1 MSFLYLA
8 AAVALEVIATS
19 ALKASEQFTRLW
31 PSVLVVLGYGC
42 AFYLLSLCLRTMPL
56 GIMYAV
62 WSGLGVVLITIV
74 GWLVY
79 NESLDLPA
87 FIGMTL
93 ILSGVVVI
101 RVFSET
107 GASLE

>member
-1 MSFLYLA
+1 MGYLYLA
-8 AAVALEVIATS
+8 LAVALEVVATS

-62 WSGLGVVLITIV
+62 WSGLGVVLITVV

-79 NESLDLPA
+79 QESLDLPA
-87 FIGMTL
+87 FIGMGL
-93 ILSGVVVI
+93 ILAGVFVI
-101 RVFSET
+101 RIFSET

>member
-1 MSFLYLA
+1 MGILYLA
-8 AAVALEVIATS
+8 LAVALEVVATS

-31 PSVLVVLGYGC
+31 PSVLVVLGYGV

-56 GIMYAV
+56 GIMYAI

-87 FIGMTL
+87 FIGMAL
-93 ILSGVVVI
+93 ILAGVCVI
-101 RVFSET
+101 RIFSET
-107 GASLE
+107 GSSFE

>member
-8 AAVALEVIATS
+8 LAVALEVVATS

-74 GWLVY
+74 GWLVTR
-79 NESLDLPA
+79 LVWFP
-87 FIGMTL
+87 I
-93 ILSGVVVI
+93 VI
-101 RVFSET
+101 YDMFFSE
-107 GASLE
+107 ASHYPEDIS

>member
-8 AAVALEVIATS
+8 LAVALEVVATS

-62 WSGLGVVLITIV
+62 WSGLGVVLNTIV
-74 GWLVY
+74 GWLVD

>member
-1 MSFLYLA
+1 MGILYLA
-8 AAVALEVIATS
+8 LAVVLEVIATS

-62 WSGLGVVLITIV
+62 WSGLGVVLITVV

-87 FIGMTL
+87 FIGMAL
-93 ILSGVVVI
+93 ILSGVFVI
-101 RVFSET
+101 RIFSET
-107 GASLE
+107 GSSME

>member
-1 MSFLYLA
+1 MGILYLA
-8 AAVALEVIATS
+8 LAVALEVIATS

-31 PSVLVVLGYGC
+31 PSVLVVLGYGV

-56 GIMYAV
+56 GIMYAI
-62 WSGLGVVLITIV
+62 WSGLGVVLITVV

-87 FIGMTL
+87 FIGMAL
-93 ILSGVVVI
+93 ILSGVCVI
-101 RVFSET
+101 RIFSET
-107 GASLE
+107 ESSFE